1 MLFSKAIVL
10 RDVEYHTL
18 FSLMSSSI
26 KFVMKFLVA
35 DSVPSESCVAFNAR
49 LNGECN
55 TLLLHSLLDRKADRD
70 GCEEASKRRA
80 LNDLIIPIED
90 LQQLPRV
97 RKLNATALVPN
108 IEAQVDPDL
117 SGSSSN

>member
-1 MLFSKAIVL
+1 MAL

-35 DSVPSESCVAFNAR
+35 DSVTSESCAAFNAR
-49 LNGECN
+49 LKGECK
-55 TLLLHSLLDRKADRD
+55 TLLLHSLLDGKADRD

-90 LQQLPRV
+90 LQQLPRI
-97 RKLNATALVPN
+97 RKLKTAALVPN

-117 SGSSSN
+117 SGSS